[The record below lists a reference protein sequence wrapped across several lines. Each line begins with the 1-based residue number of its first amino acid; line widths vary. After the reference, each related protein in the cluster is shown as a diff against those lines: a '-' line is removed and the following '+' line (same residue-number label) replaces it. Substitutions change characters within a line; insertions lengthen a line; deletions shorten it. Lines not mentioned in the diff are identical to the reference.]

1 MAYQGM
7 LGYGMLF
14 GCVLTHQG
22 SVEVVIKQKNASSAR
37 RARMQ
42 ELQRGII
49 DHDEAD
55 LSQGVGSVL
64 LVVRVVLSN
73 ACIIL
78 HLLKFNHFGIR
89 SRNGWR
95 TLHAGRRLYL
105 EPEVK
110 RCFQFHQWKLTR

>member
-1 MAYQGM
+1 
-7 LGYGMLF
+7 MLF
-14 GCVLTHQG
+14 GCVLTRQG
-22 SVEVVIKQKNASSAR
+22 SLEAVIKQKNASSAR

-55 LSQGVGSVL
+55 FFQGVGSVL
-64 LVVRVVLSN
+64 LVVHVVLRDV
-73 ACIIL
+73 CIIL
-78 HLLKFNHFGIR
+78 YLLRFNHFRIPP
-89 SRNGWR
+89 SRNGWQ

-110 RCFQFHQWKLTR
+110 RCFQFHQSKLTR